1 MSDLSE
7 SLSFRCRIDRVGA
20 RLCASGLPNHSAFE
34 SIDFRFAEPRPTRLA
49 QAGWWDLPK
58 AQLLELFGRE
68 RALKLPL
75 AMHGLAAIKISETA
89 LRNLI
94 TVLIVLFLVTLG
106 TALTLQLLVSRDH
119 HLNAHNRQSL
129 MHLKI
134 AASELSAVLG
144 AGLAGGTSHR
154 VPDSEDL
161 AQVLL
166 PHAVEAGRI
175 FAIMD
180 GAGRI
185 RATAPADSGLRGKR
199 LAEVL
204 TPEFLATEAGEAGEM
219 TETTLV
225 DGERA
230 FVKMQSL
237 SPYPGSLLV
246 IHPRDAVLGAWRSD
260 VAQIVTLFVVTLG
273 VLVLLGAAFHWQAA
287 RAADADRTLS
297 VATRRLDKALDRGR
311 CGLWDWDIARGRIF
325 WSKSMFDILGLEP
338 QDDVLTY
345 GAVAQRLHPDDPSI
359 DQLVDQMLRGGKPSI
374 DQEFRMQH
382 RGGHWV
388 WLRARCELAAA
399 PGEQAPHLVGIA
411 IDITEQKLADRLN
424 QEAEIRLKDAIEAIS
439 EAFVLWDADN
449 RLVICNSKYQQFHSL
464 PSQVCLPLTPY
475 EDLARAA
482 KEPLVRQRMALGEL
496 GDGQTFEVQ
505 LEDGRWLQINER
517 RTKDGGFVS
526 VGTDITALKLNEE
539 KLLDSE
545 RELMNTVRDLQKSR
559 LTLEQQS
566 QRLADLAE
574 KYSREKTRAEAA
586 NRSKSE
592 FLANMSHELRTP
604 LNAIIGF
611 SEVMEQQIFGPI
623 ATAKYLDYARD
634 IHRSGQYLLDV
645 INDILDMSKIEA
657 GRIKLEVARFDVVA
671 MIEDALRMIAP
682 RALEGGVRIARALP
696 PSLEVTA
703 DRRALKQVLIN
714 ILANGVKFTPD
725 GGQVTVAVKAAG
737 GATEIAISDTGIG
750 IEASELPKLG
760 RPFEQVENQFT
771 KTRSGSGL
779 GLAIS
784 KSLVELHDGTIEIDS
799 EPGRGTTVTIVIP
812 APEPGSAAA

>member
-1 MSDLSE
+1 M
-7 SLSFRCRIDRVGA
+7 A
-20 RLCASGLPNHSAFE
+20 R
-34 SIDFRFAEPRPTRLA
+34 
-49 QAGWWDLPK
+49 
-58 AQLLELFGRE
+58 
-68 RALKLPL
+68 
-75 AMHGLAAIKISETA
+75 
-89 LRNLI
+89 
-94 TVLIVLFLVTLG
+94 
-106 TALTLQLLVSRDH
+106 
-119 HLNAHNRQSL
+119 
-129 MHLKI
+129 
-134 AASELSAVLG
+134 
-144 AGLAGGTSHR
+144 
-154 VPDSEDL
+154 
-161 AQVLL
+161 
-166 PHAVEAGRI
+166 
-175 FAIMD
+175 
-180 GAGRI
+180 
-185 RATAPADSGLRGKR
+185 
-199 LAEVL
+199 
-204 TPEFLATEAGEAGEM
+204 
-219 TETTLV
+219 
-225 DGERA
+225 
-230 FVKMQSL
+230 
-237 SPYPGSLLV
+237 
-246 IHPRDAVLGAWRSD
+246 WRSGS
-260 VAQIVTLFVVTLG
+260 IPTIP
-273 VLVLLGAAFHWQAA
+273 
-287 RAADADRTLS
+287 R
-297 VATRRLDKALDRGR
+297 
-311 CGLWDWDIARGRIF
+311 
-325 WSKSMFDILGLEP
+325 SMP
-338 QDDVLTY
+338 
-345 GAVAQRLHPDDPSI
+345 
-359 DQLVDQMLRGGKPSI
+359 LVDQMLRGGKPSI

-382 RGGHWV
+382 RAGHWV

-464 PSQVCLPLTPY
+464 PSQVCQPLTPY

-657 GRIKLEVARFDVVA
+657 GRIKLEVARFDLVA

-682 RALEGGVRIARALP
+682 RALEGGVKIARALP
-696 PSLEVTA
+696 ASLEVTA

-737 GATEIAISDTGIG
+737 GTTEIAISDTGIG

>member
-1 MSDLSE
+1 
-7 SLSFRCRIDRVGA
+7 
-20 RLCASGLPNHSAFE
+20 
-34 SIDFRFAEPRPTRLA
+34 
-49 QAGWWDLPK
+49 LPK

-75 AMHGLAAIKISETA
+75 AIHGLSVIKISETA

-119 HLNAHNRQSL
+119 HLNAHNRQSV

-134 AASELSAVLG
+134 AASELSAILG
-144 AGLAGGTSHR
+144 AGLAAGASHR

-161 AQVLL
+161 AAVLL

-180 GAGRI
+180 GSGRI
-185 RATAPADSGLRGKR
+185 RATAPADSWLAGKR
-199 LAEVL
+199 LAEIFG
-204 TPEFLATEAGEAGEM
+204 PDFLAAAPDAAEEM
-219 TETTLV
+219 TETTLS

-246 IHPRDAVLGAWRSD
+246 IHPRDAVLAAWRSD

-287 RAADADRTLS
+287 RAAEADRTLS
-297 VATRRLDKALDRGR
+297 VATQRLDKALDRGR

-359 DQLVDQMLRGGKPSI
+359 DALIDQMLRGGKPSI

-382 RGGHWV
+382 RAGHWV

-464 PSQVCLPLTPY
+464 PAHVCQPQTPY
-475 EDLARAA
+475 EELARAA
-482 KEPLVRQRMALGEL
+482 KEPLVRQRMALAGAEL
-496 GDGQTFEVQ
+496 GEGQTFEVQ

-526 VGTDITALKLNEE
+526 VGTDITALKRNEE
-539 KLLDSE
+539 KLRESE

-611 SEVMEQQIFGPI
+611 SEVMEQQIFGPVG
-623 ATAKYLDYARD
+623 TAKYVDYARD

-657 GRIKLEVARFDVVA
+657 GRLRLTYETVELGDILHDAMRVVSARAQDKNVALNP
-671 MIEDALRMIAP
+671 EIAP
-682 RALEGGVRIARALP
+682 GVAFM
-696 PSLEVTA
+696 A
-703 DRRALKQVLIN
+703 DRRAVKQ
-714 ILANGVKFTPD
+714 ILLNLLTNAVKFTPE
-725 GGQVTVAVKAAG
+725 GGRVTLRGRASRDCVFIG
-737 GATEIAISDTGIG
+737 IHDTGIG
-750 IEASELPKLG
+750 IPPAALTKLG
-760 RPFEQVENQFT
+760 RPFEQVESQLT
-771 KTRSGSGL
+771 KSYHGSGL
-779 GLAIS
+779 GLAIA
-784 KSLVELHDGTIEIDS
+784 KSLIELHGGTMRIRSTVGIGTLVMVRLPRNRRVRGPVEIALAS
-799 EPGRGTTVTIVIP
+799 
-812 APEPGSAAA
+812 

>member
-1 MSDLSE
+1 
-7 SLSFRCRIDRVGA
+7 
-20 RLCASGLPNHSAFE
+20 
-34 SIDFRFAEPRPTRLA
+34 
-49 QAGWWDLPK
+49 
-58 AQLLELFGRE
+58 
-68 RALKLPL
+68 
-75 AMHGLAAIKISETA
+75 MHGLAGIKISETA

-119 HLNAHNRQSL
+119 HLNAHNRQSV

-134 AASELSAVLG
+134 AASELSAILG
-144 AGLAGGTSHR
+144 AGLASGTSHR

-161 AQVLL
+161 AAVLL

-185 RATAPADSGLRGKR
+185 RATAPAESGLKGMR
-199 LAEVL
+199 LAEIFA
-204 TPEFLATEAGEAGEM
+204 PDFLAAGRDGSEEM
-219 TETTLV
+219 TETTLN

-237 SPYPGSLLV
+237 APYPGSLLV
-246 IHPRDAVLGAWRSD
+246 IHPRDAVLAAWRSD

-287 RAADADRTLS
+287 RAAEADRTLS
-297 VATRRLDKALDRGR
+297 VATQRLDKALDRGR

-359 DQLVDQMLRGGKPSI
+359 DALVDQMLRGGKPSM

-382 RGGHWV
+382 RAGHWV

-464 PSQVCLPLTPY
+464 PAHVCQPQTPY
-475 EDLARAA
+475 EELARTAR
-482 KEPLVRQRMALGEL
+482 EPLVRQRMALAGGEL

-526 VGTDITALKLNEE
+526 VGTDITALKRNEE
-539 KLLDSE
+539 KLRESE

-623 ATAKYLDYARD
+623 TTVKYVDYARD

-657 GRIKLEVARFDVVA
+657 GRIRLEVARFDVVA

-682 RALEGGVRIARALP
+682 RALEGGVENR
-696 PSLEVTA
+696 
-703 DRRALKQVLIN
+703 
-714 ILANGVKFTPD
+714 
-725 GGQVTVAVKAAG
+725 AG
-737 GATEIAISDTGIG
+737 GAGEPRDR
-750 IEASELPKLG
+750 G
-760 RPFEQVENQFT
+760 RPAGAQAGADQHPGEWRQV
-771 KTRSGSGL
+771 
-779 GLAIS
+779 
-784 KSLVELHDGTIEIDS
+784 H
-799 EPGRGTTVTIVIP
+799 PGRRPGNGGGAGGRRGDRDRHQRYRNRHRGERAAEARAAIRAGREPVHQDTVRLRARPRHLEVAGR
-812 APEPGSAAA
+812 AP

>member
-1 MSDLSE
+1 M
-7 SLSFRCRIDRVGA
+7 
-20 RLCASGLPNHSAFE
+20 
-34 SIDFRFAEPRPTRLA
+34 
-49 QAGWWDLPK
+49 PK

-75 AMHGLAAIKISETA
+75 AIHGLSAIKISETA

-119 HLNAHNRQSL
+119 HLNAHNRQSV

-134 AASELSAVLG
+134 AASELSAILG
-144 AGLAGGTSHR
+144 AGLAAGTSHR

-161 AQVLL
+161 AAVLL
-166 PHAVEAGRI
+166 PHALEAGRI

-180 GAGRI
+180 GSGRI
-185 RATAPADSGLRGKR
+185 RATAPADSWLAGKR
-199 LAEVL
+199 LAEIFG
-204 TPEFLATEAGEAGEM
+204 PDFLAAAPDASEEM
-219 TETTLV
+219 TETTLN

-237 SPYPGSLLV
+237 NPYPGSLLV
-246 IHPRDAVLGAWRSD
+246 IHSRDAVLAAWRSD

-287 RAADADRTLS
+287 RAAEADRTLS
-297 VATRRLDKALDRGR
+297 VATQRLDKALDRGR

-359 DQLVDQMLRGGKPSI
+359 DALVDQMLRGGKPSI

-382 RGGHWV
+382 RAGHWV

-399 PGEQAPHLVGIA
+399 PDEQAPHLVGIA

-449 RLVICNSKYQQFHSL
+449 RLVVCNSKYQQFHSL
-464 PSQVCLPLTPY
+464 PAHVCQPQTPY
-475 EDLARAA
+475 EELARAA
-482 KEPLVRQRMALGEL
+482 REPLVRQRMALAGAEL
-496 GDGQTFEVQ
+496 GEGQTFEVQ

-526 VGTDITALKLNEE
+526 VGTDITALKRNEE
-539 KLLDSE
+539 KLRESE

-623 ATAKYLDYARD
+623 TTPKYVDYARD

-657 GRIKLEVARFDVVA
+657 GRIKLEVARFDLVA

-682 RALEGGVRIARALP
+682 RALEGGVKIARAVP
-696 PSLEVTA
+696 ASLDITA

-714 ILANGVKFTPD
+714 ILANGVKFTPE
-725 GGQVTVAVKAAG
+725 GGQVRVAVRG
-737 GATEIAISDTGIG
+737 LRGATEIAISDTGIG

-799 EPGRGTTVTIVIP
+799 EPGRGTTVTILIP
-812 APEPGSAAA
+812 TPETGSAAA

>member
-1 MSDLSE
+1 
-7 SLSFRCRIDRVGA
+7 
-20 RLCASGLPNHSAFE
+20 
-34 SIDFRFAEPRPTRLA
+34 
-49 QAGWWDLPK
+49 LPK

-75 AMHGLAAIKISETA
+75 AIHGLSAIKISETA

-119 HLNAHNRQSL
+119 HLNAHNRQSV

-134 AASELSAVLG
+134 AASELSAILG
-144 AGLAGGTSHR
+144 AGLAAGTSHR

-161 AQVLL
+161 AAVLL
-166 PHAVEAGRI
+166 PHALEAGRI

-180 GAGRI
+180 GSGRI
-185 RATAPADSGLRGKR
+185 RATAPADSWLAGKR
-199 LAEVL
+199 LAEIFG
-204 TPEFLATEAGEAGEM
+204 PDFLAAAPDASEEM
-219 TETTLV
+219 TETTLN

-246 IHPRDAVLGAWRSD
+246 IHSRDAVLAAWRSD

-287 RAADADRTLS
+287 RAAEADRTLS
-297 VATRRLDKALDRGR
+297 VATQRLDKALDRGR

-359 DQLVDQMLRGGKPSI
+359 DALVDQMLRGGKPSI

-382 RGGHWV
+382 RAGHWV

-399 PGEQAPHLVGIA
+399 PDEQAPHLVGIA

-449 RLVICNSKYQQFHSL
+449 RLVVCNSKYQQFHSL
-464 PSQVCLPLTPY
+464 PAHVCQPQTPY
-475 EDLARAA
+475 EELARAA
-482 KEPLVRQRMALGEL
+482 KEPLVRQRMALAGAEL
-496 GDGQTFEVQ
+496 GEGQTFEVQ

-526 VGTDITALKLNEE
+526 VGTDITALKRNEE
-539 KLLDSE
+539 KLRESE

-623 ATAKYLDYARD
+623 TTPKYVDYARD

-657 GRIKLEVARFDVVA
+657 GRIKLEVARFDLVA

-682 RALEGGVRIARALP
+682 RALEGGVKIARAV
-696 PSLEVTA
+696 PSSLDITA

-714 ILANGVKFTPD
+714 ILANGVKFTPE
-725 GGQVTVAVKAAG
+725 GGQVRVAVRG
-737 GATEIAISDTGIG
+737 LSGATEIAISDTGIG

-799 EPGRGTTVTIVIP
+799 EPGRGTTVTILIP
-812 APEPGSAAA
+812 TPETGSAAA

>member
-1 MSDLSE
+1 
-7 SLSFRCRIDRVGA
+7 
-20 RLCASGLPNHSAFE
+20 
-34 SIDFRFAEPRPTRLA
+34 
-49 QAGWWDLPK
+49 LPK

-75 AMHGLAAIKISETA
+75 AIHGLSAIKISETA

-119 HLNAHNRQSL
+119 HLNAHNRQSV

-134 AASELSAVLG
+134 AASELSAILG
-144 AGLAGGTSHR
+144 AGLAAGTSHR

-161 AQVLL
+161 AAVLL
-166 PHAVEAGRI
+166 PHALEAGRI

-180 GAGRI
+180 GSGRI
-185 RATAPADSGLRGKR
+185 RATAPADSWLAGKR
-199 LAEVL
+199 LAEIFG
-204 TPEFLATEAGEAGEM
+204 PDFLAAAPDASEEM
-219 TETTLV
+219 TETTLN

-246 IHPRDAVLGAWRSD
+246 IHPRDAVLAAWRSD

-287 RAADADRTLS
+287 RAAEADRTLS
-297 VATRRLDKALDRGR
+297 VATQRLDKALDRGR

-359 DQLVDQMLRGGKPSI
+359 DALVDQMLRGGKPSI

-382 RGGHWV
+382 RAGHWV

-399 PGEQAPHLVGIA
+399 PDEQAPHLVGIA

-449 RLVICNSKYQQFHSL
+449 RLVVCNSKYQQFHSL
-464 PSQVCLPLTPY
+464 PAHVCQPQTPY
-475 EDLARAA
+475 EELARAA
-482 KEPLVRQRMALGEL
+482 KEPLVRQRMALAGAEL
-496 GDGQTFEVQ
+496 GEGQTFEVQ

-526 VGTDITALKLNEE
+526 VGTDITALKRNEE
-539 KLLDSE
+539 KLRESE

-623 ATAKYLDYARD
+623 TTPKYVDYARD

-657 GRIKLEVARFDVVA
+657 GRIKLEVARFDLVA

-682 RALEGGVRIARALP
+682 RALEGGVKIARAVP
-696 PSLEVTA
+696 ASLDITA

-714 ILANGVKFTPD
+714 ILANGVKFTPE
-725 GGQVTVAVKAAG
+725 GGQVRVAVRG
-737 GATEIAISDTGIG
+737 LSGATEIAISDTGIG

-799 EPGRGTTVTIVIP
+799 EPGRGTTVTILIP
-812 APEPGSAAA
+812 TPETGSAAA

>member
-1 MSDLSE
+1 
-7 SLSFRCRIDRVGA
+7 
-20 RLCASGLPNHSAFE
+20 
-34 SIDFRFAEPRPTRLA
+34 
-49 QAGWWDLPK
+49 LPK

-75 AMHGLAAIKISETA
+75 AIHGLSAIKISETA

-119 HLNAHNRQSL
+119 HLNAHNRQSV

-134 AASELSAVLG
+134 AASELSAILG
-144 AGLAGGTSHR
+144 AGLAAGTSHR

-161 AQVLL
+161 AAVLL
-166 PHAVEAGRI
+166 PHALEAGRI

-180 GAGRI
+180 GSGRI
-185 RATAPADSGLRGKR
+185 RATAPADSWLAGKR
-199 LAEVL
+199 LAEIFG
-204 TPEFLATEAGEAGEM
+204 PDFLAAAPDASEEM
-219 TETTLV
+219 TETTLN

-237 SPYPGSLLV
+237 SPYPGSLLL
-246 IHPRDAVLGAWRSD
+246 IHSRDAVLAAWRSD

-287 RAADADRTLS
+287 RAAEADRTLS
-297 VATRRLDKALDRGR
+297 VATQRLDKALDRGR

-359 DQLVDQMLRGGKPSI
+359 DALVDQMLRGGKPSI

-382 RGGHWV
+382 RAGHWV

-399 PGEQAPHLVGIA
+399 PDEQAPHLVGIA

-449 RLVICNSKYQQFHSL
+449 RLVVCNSKYQQFHSL
-464 PSQVCLPLTPY
+464 PAHVCQPQTPY
-475 EDLARAA
+475 EELARSA
-482 KEPLVRQRMALGEL
+482 KEPLVRQRMALAGAEL

-526 VGTDITALKLNEE
+526 VGTDITALKRNEE
-539 KLLDSE
+539 KLRESE

-623 ATAKYLDYARD
+623 TTPKYVDYARD

-657 GRIKLEVARFDVVA
+657 GRIKLEVARFDLVA

-682 RALEGGVRIARALP
+682 RALEGGVKIARAVP
-696 PSLEVTA
+696 ASLDITA

-714 ILANGVKFTPD
+714 ILANGVKFTPE
-725 GGQVTVAVKAAG
+725 GGQVRVAVRG
-737 GATEIAISDTGIG
+737 LSGATEIAISDTGIG

-779 GLAIS
+779 GLANS

-799 EPGRGTTVTIVIP
+799 EPGRGTTVTILIP
-812 APEPGSAAA
+812 TPETGSAAA

>member
-1 MSDLSE
+1 
-7 SLSFRCRIDRVGA
+7 
-20 RLCASGLPNHSAFE
+20 
-34 SIDFRFAEPRPTRLA
+34 
-49 QAGWWDLPK
+49 LPK

-75 AMHGLAAIKISETA
+75 AIHGLSAIKISETA

-119 HLNAHNRQSL
+119 HLNAHNRQSV

-134 AASELSAVLG
+134 AASELSAILG
-144 AGLAGGTSHR
+144 AGLAAGTSHR

-161 AQVLL
+161 AAVLL
-166 PHAVEAGRI
+166 PHALEAGRI

-180 GAGRI
+180 GSGRI
-185 RATAPADSGLRGKR
+185 RATAPADSWLAGKR
-199 LAEVL
+199 LAEIFG
-204 TPEFLATEAGEAGEM
+204 PDFLAAAPDASEEM
-219 TETTLV
+219 TETTLN

-246 IHPRDAVLGAWRSD
+246 IHSRDAVLAAWRSD

-287 RAADADRTLS
+287 RAAEADRTLS
-297 VATRRLDKALDRGR
+297 VATQRLDKALDRGR

-359 DQLVDQMLRGGKPSI
+359 DALVDQMLRGGKPSI

-382 RGGHWV
+382 RAGHWV

-399 PGEQAPHLVGIA
+399 PDEQAPHLVGIA

-449 RLVICNSKYQQFHSL
+449 RLVVCNSKYQQFHSL
-464 PSQVCLPLTPY
+464 PAHVCQPQTPY
-475 EDLARAA
+475 EELARAA
-482 KEPLVRQRMALGEL
+482 KEPLVRQRMALAGAEL
-496 GDGQTFEVQ
+496 GEGQTFEVQ

-526 VGTDITALKLNEE
+526 VGTDITALKRNEE
-539 KLLDSE
+539 KLRESE

-623 ATAKYLDYARD
+623 TTPKYVDYARD

-657 GRIKLEVARFDVVA
+657 GRIKLEVARFDLVA

-682 RALEGGVRIARALP
+682 RALEGGVKIARAVP
-696 PSLEVTA
+696 ASLDITA

-714 ILANGVKFTPD
+714 ILANGVKFTPE
-725 GGQVTVAVKAAG
+725 GGQVRVAVRG
-737 GATEIAISDTGIG
+737 LSGATEIAISDTGIG

-799 EPGRGTTVTIVIP
+799 EPGRGTTVTILIP
-812 APEPGSAAA
+812 TPETGSAAA

>member
-1 MSDLSE
+1 
-7 SLSFRCRIDRVGA
+7 V
-20 RLCASGLPNHSAFE
+20 
-34 SIDFRFAEPRPTRLA
+34 LA
-49 QAGWWDLPK
+49 
-58 AQLLELFGRE
+58 
-68 RALKLPL
+68 
-75 AMHGLAAIKISETA
+75 
-89 LRNLI
+89 
-94 TVLIVLFLVTLG
+94 
-106 TALTLQLLVSRDH
+106 
-119 HLNAHNRQSL
+119 
-129 MHLKI
+129 
-134 AASELSAVLG
+134 
-144 AGLAGGTSHR
+144 
-154 VPDSEDL
+154 
-161 AQVLL
+161 
-166 PHAVEAGRI
+166 
-175 FAIMD
+175 
-180 GAGRI
+180 
-185 RATAPADSGLRGKR
+185 
-199 LAEVL
+199 
-204 TPEFLATEAGEAGEM
+204 
-219 TETTLV
+219 
-225 DGERA
+225 
-230 FVKMQSL
+230 
-237 SPYPGSLLV
+237 
-246 IHPRDAVLGAWRSD
+246 AWRSD

-287 RAADADRTLS
+287 RAAEADRTLS
-297 VATRRLDKALDRGR
+297 VATQRLDKALDRGR

-359 DQLVDQMLRGGKPSI
+359 DALVDQMLRGGKPSI

-382 RGGHWV
+382 RAGHWV

-399 PGEQAPHLVGIA
+399 PDEQAPHLVGIA

-449 RLVICNSKYQQFHSL
+449 RLVVCNSKYQQFHSL
-464 PSQVCLPLTPY
+464 PAHVCQPQTPY
-475 EDLARAA
+475 EELARAA
-482 KEPLVRQRMALGEL
+482 KEPLVRQRMALAGAEL
-496 GDGQTFEVQ
+496 GEGQTFEVQ

-526 VGTDITALKLNEE
+526 VGTDITALKRNEE
-539 KLLDSE
+539 KLRESE

-623 ATAKYLDYARD
+623 TTPKYVDYARD

-657 GRIKLEVARFDVVA
+657 GRIKLEVARFDLVA

-682 RALEGGVRIARALP
+682 RALEGGVKIARAVP
-696 PSLEVTA
+696 ASLDITA

-714 ILANGVKFTPD
+714 ILANGVKFTPE
-725 GGQVTVAVKAAG
+725 GGQVRVAVRG
-737 GATEIAISDTGIG
+737 LSGATEIAISDTGIG

-799 EPGRGTTVTIVIP
+799 EPGRGTTVTILIP
-812 APEPGSAAA
+812 TPETGSAAA

>member
-1 MSDLSE
+1 
-7 SLSFRCRIDRVGA
+7 
-20 RLCASGLPNHSAFE
+20 
-34 SIDFRFAEPRPTRLA
+34 
-49 QAGWWDLPK
+49 LPK

-75 AMHGLAAIKISETA
+75 AIHGLSAIKISETA

-119 HLNAHNRQSL
+119 HLNAHNRQSV

-134 AASELSAVLG
+134 AASELSAILG
-144 AGLAGGTSHR
+144 AGLAAGTSHR

-161 AQVLL
+161 AAVLL
-166 PHAVEAGRI
+166 PHALEAGRI

-180 GAGRI
+180 GSGRI
-185 RATAPADSGLRGKR
+185 RATAPADSWLAGKR
-199 LAEVL
+199 LAEIFG
-204 TPEFLATEAGEAGEM
+204 PDFLAAAPDASEEM
-219 TETTLV
+219 TETTLN

-237 SPYPGSLLV
+237 NPYPGSLLV
-246 IHPRDAVLGAWRSD
+246 IHSRDAVLAAWRSD

-287 RAADADRTLS
+287 RAAEADRTLS
-297 VATRRLDKALDRGR
+297 VATQRLDKALDRGR

-359 DQLVDQMLRGGKPSI
+359 DALVDQMLRGGKPSI

-382 RGGHWV
+382 RAGHWV

-399 PGEQAPHLVGIA
+399 PDEQAPHLVGIA

-449 RLVICNSKYQQFHSL
+449 RLVVCNSKYQQFHSL
-464 PSQVCLPLTPY
+464 PAHVCQPQTPY
-475 EDLARAA
+475 EELARAA
-482 KEPLVRQRMALGEL
+482 KEPLVRQRMALAGAEL
-496 GDGQTFEVQ
+496 GEGQTFEVQ

-526 VGTDITALKLNEE
+526 VGTDITALKRNEE
-539 KLLDSE
+539 KLRESE

-623 ATAKYLDYARD
+623 TTPKYVDYARD

-657 GRIKLEVARFDVVA
+657 GRIKLEVARFDLVA
-671 MIEDALRMIAP
+671 MIEDALRMVAP
-682 RALEGGVRIARALP
+682 RALEGGVKIARAVP
-696 PSLEVTA
+696 ASLDITA

-714 ILANGVKFTPD
+714 ILANGVKFTPE
-725 GGQVTVAVKAAG
+725 GGQVRVAVRG
-737 GATEIAISDTGIG
+737 LSGATEIAISDTGIG

-799 EPGRGTTVTIVIP
+799 EPGRGTTVTILIP
-812 APEPGSAAA
+812 TPETGSAAA

>member
-1 MSDLSE
+1 M
-7 SLSFRCRIDRVGA
+7 
-20 RLCASGLPNHSAFE
+20 
-34 SIDFRFAEPRPTRLA
+34 
-49 QAGWWDLPK
+49 PK

-75 AMHGLAAIKISETA
+75 AIHGLSAIKISETA

-119 HLNAHNRQSL
+119 HLNAHNRQSV

-134 AASELSAVLG
+134 AASELSAILG
-144 AGLAGGTSHR
+144 AGLAAGTSHR

-161 AQVLL
+161 AAVLL
-166 PHAVEAGRI
+166 PHALEAGRI

-180 GAGRI
+180 GSGRI
-185 RATAPADSGLRGKR
+185 RATAPADSWLAGKR
-199 LAEVL
+199 LAEIFG
-204 TPEFLATEAGEAGEM
+204 PDFLAAAPDASEEM
-219 TETTLV
+219 TETTLN

-246 IHPRDAVLGAWRSD
+246 IHSRDAVLAAWRSD

-287 RAADADRTLS
+287 RAAEADRTLS
-297 VATRRLDKALDRGR
+297 VATQRLDKALDRGR

-359 DQLVDQMLRGGKPSI
+359 DALVDQMLRGGKPSI

-382 RGGHWV
+382 RAGHWV

-399 PGEQAPHLVGIA
+399 PDEQAPHLVGIA

-449 RLVICNSKYQQFHSL
+449 RLVVCNSKYQQFHSL
-464 PSQVCLPLTPY
+464 PAHVCQPQTPY
-475 EDLARAA
+475 EELARAA
-482 KEPLVRQRMALGEL
+482 KEPLVRQRMALAGAEL
-496 GDGQTFEVQ
+496 GEGQTFEVQ

-526 VGTDITALKLNEE
+526 VGTDITALKRNEE
-539 KLLDSE
+539 KLRESE

-623 ATAKYLDYARD
+623 TTPKYVDYARD

-657 GRIKLEVARFDVVA
+657 GRIKLEVARFDLVA

-682 RALEGGVRIARALP
+682 RALEGGVKIARAVPATLDI
-696 PSLEVTA
+696 TA

-714 ILANGVKFTPD
+714 ILANGVKFTPE
-725 GGQVTVAVKAAG
+725 GGQVRVAVRG
-737 GATEIAISDTGIG
+737 LSGATEIAISDTGIG

-799 EPGRGTTVTIVIP
+799 EPGRGTTVTILIP
-812 APEPGSAAA
+812 TPETGSAAA

>member
-1 MSDLSE
+1 M
-7 SLSFRCRIDRVGA
+7 
-20 RLCASGLPNHSAFE
+20 
-34 SIDFRFAEPRPTRLA
+34 
-49 QAGWWDLPK
+49 PK

-119 HLNAHNRQSL
+119 HLNAHNRQSV

-144 AGLAGGTSHR
+144 AGMGGVASHR
-154 VPDSEDL
+154 VPDAEDL

-166 PHAVEAGRI
+166 PHALEAGRI

-199 LAEVL
+199 LAEVF
-204 TPEFLATEAGEAGEM
+204 TPEFLAAGSGDAGEM
-219 TETTLV
+219 TETTLLT
-225 DGERA
+225 GERA
-230 FVKMQSL
+230 FIKMQSL
-237 SPYPGSLLV
+237 APYPGSLLV
-246 IHPRDAVLGAWRSD
+246 IHPRDAVLAAWRSD

-297 VATRRLDKALDRGR
+297 VATKRLDKALDRGR

-382 RGGHWV
+382 RAGHWV

-464 PSQVCLPLTPY
+464 PSHVCLPQTPY

-623 ATAKYLDYARD
+623 AIAKYLDYARD
-634 IHRSGQYLLDV
+634 IHRSG
-645 INDILDMSKIEA
+645 
-657 GRIKLEVARFDVVA
+657 
-671 MIEDALRMIAP
+671 
-682 RALEGGVRIARALP
+682 
-696 PSLEVTA
+696 
-703 DRRALKQVLIN
+703 
-714 ILANGVKFTPD
+714 
-725 GGQVTVAVKAAG
+725 
-737 GATEIAISDTGIG
+737 
-750 IEASELPKLG
+750 
-760 RPFEQVENQFT
+760 
-771 KTRSGSGL
+771 
-779 GLAIS
+779 
-784 KSLVELHDGTIEIDS
+784 
-799 EPGRGTTVTIVIP
+799 
-812 APEPGSAAA
+812 

>member
-1 MSDLSE
+1 M
-7 SLSFRCRIDRVGA
+7 
-20 RLCASGLPNHSAFE
+20 
-34 SIDFRFAEPRPTRLA
+34 
-49 QAGWWDLPK
+49 PK

-75 AMHGLAAIKISETA
+75 AIHGLSAIKISETA

-119 HLNAHNRQSL
+119 HLNAHNRQSV

-134 AASELSAVLG
+134 AASELSAILG
-144 AGLAGGTSHR
+144 AGLAAGTSHR

-161 AQVLL
+161 AAVLL
-166 PHAVEAGRI
+166 PHALEAGRI

-180 GAGRI
+180 GSGRI
-185 RATAPADSGLRGKR
+185 RATAPADSWLAGKR
-199 LAEVL
+199 LAEIFG
-204 TPEFLATEAGEAGEM
+204 PDFLAAAPDASEEM
-219 TETTLV
+219 TETTLN

-237 SPYPGSLLV
+237 SPYPGSLLL
-246 IHPRDAVLGAWRSD
+246 IHSRDAVLAAWRSD

-287 RAADADRTLS
+287 RAAEADRTLS
-297 VATRRLDKALDRGR
+297 VATQRLDKALDRGR

-359 DQLVDQMLRGGKPSI
+359 DALVDQMLRGGKPSI

-382 RGGHWV
+382 RAGHWV

-399 PGEQAPHLVGIA
+399 PDEQAPHLVGIA

-449 RLVICNSKYQQFHSL
+449 RLVVCNSKYQQFHSL
-464 PSQVCLPLTPY
+464 PAHVCQPQTPY
-475 EDLARAA
+475 EELARAA
-482 KEPLVRQRMALGEL
+482 REPLVRQRMALAGAEL
-496 GDGQTFEVQ
+496 GEGQTFEVQ

-526 VGTDITALKLNEE
+526 VGTDITALKRNEE
-539 KLLDSE
+539 KLRESE

-623 ATAKYLDYARD
+623 TTPKYVDYARD

-657 GRIKLEVARFDVVA
+657 GRIKLEVARFDLVA

-682 RALEGGVRIARALP
+682 RALEGGVKIARAVP
-696 PSLEVTA
+696 ASLDITA

-714 ILANGVKFTPD
+714 ILANGVKFTPE
-725 GGQVTVAVKAAG
+725 GGQVRVAVRG
-737 GATEIAISDTGIG
+737 LRGATEIAISDTGIG

-799 EPGRGTTVTIVIP
+799 EPGRGTTVTILIP
-812 APEPGSAAA
+812 TPETGSAAA

>member
-1 MSDLSE
+1 
-7 SLSFRCRIDRVGA
+7 
-20 RLCASGLPNHSAFE
+20 
-34 SIDFRFAEPRPTRLA
+34 
-49 QAGWWDLPK
+49 LPK

-75 AMHGLAAIKISETA
+75 AIHGLSAIKISETA

-119 HLNAHNRQSL
+119 HLNAHNRQSV

-134 AASELSAVLG
+134 AASELSAILG
-144 AGLAGGTSHR
+144 AGLAAGTSHR

-161 AQVLL
+161 AAVLL
-166 PHAVEAGRI
+166 PHALEAGRI

-180 GAGRI
+180 GSGRI
-185 RATAPADSGLRGKR
+185 RATAPADSWLAGKR
-199 LAEVL
+199 LAEIFG
-204 TPEFLATEAGEAGEM
+204 PDFLAAAPDASEEM
-219 TETTLV
+219 TETTLN

-246 IHPRDAVLGAWRSD
+246 IHPRDAVLAAWRSD

-287 RAADADRTLS
+287 RAAEADRTLS
-297 VATRRLDKALDRGR
+297 VATQRLDKALDRGR

-359 DQLVDQMLRGGKPSI
+359 DALVDQMLRGGKPSI

-382 RGGHWV
+382 RAGHWV

-399 PGEQAPHLVGIA
+399 PDEQAPHLVGIA

-449 RLVICNSKYQQFHSL
+449 RLVVCNSKYQQFHSL
-464 PSQVCLPLTPY
+464 PAHVCQPQTPY
-475 EDLARAA
+475 EELARAA
-482 KEPLVRQRMALGEL
+482 KEPLVRQRMALAGAEL
-496 GDGQTFEVQ
+496 GEGQTFEVQ

-526 VGTDITALKLNEE
+526 VGTDITALKRNEE
-539 KLLDSE
+539 KLRESE

-623 ATAKYLDYARD
+623 TTPKYVDYARD

-657 GRIKLEVARFDVVA
+657 GRIKLEVARFDLVA

-682 RALEGGVRIARALP
+682 RALEGGVKIARAVP
-696 PSLEVTA
+696 ASLDITA

-714 ILANGVKFTPD
+714 ILANGVKFTPE
-725 GGQVTVAVKAAG
+725 GGQVRVAVRG
-737 GATEIAISDTGIG
+737 LSGATEIAISDTGIG

-799 EPGRGTTVTIVIP
+799 EPGRGTTVIILIP
-812 APEPGSAAA
+812 TPETGSAAA